1 MARGYRKMKNLQK
14 VEIPQLAR
22 EIPRSM
28 FFACTSLTYAQLPQS
43 IEKIGAYA
51 FADCKAL
58 ENFTS
63 FSYMKIKKIGTSA
76 FENCVCIEQADF
88 PEELEFLGGAAF
100 AGCIGLKRVTFAEK
114 CELKVISDHCF
125 HGCKLLERIELPDLV
140 EKVGVSAFSG
150 CDSLR
155 YISIPESCEQEPG
168 IEELMNRSDVKVE
181 VRALEE
187 NEKIGEE
194 INEEICDEA

>member
-1 MARGYRKMKNLQK
+1 M
-14 VEIPQLAR
+14 
-22 EIPRSM
+22 
-28 FFACTSLTYAQLPQS
+28 
-43 IEKIGAYA
+43 
-51 FADCKAL
+51 
-58 ENFTS
+58 
-63 FSYMKIKKIGTSA
+63 
-76 FENCVCIEQADF
+76 
-88 PEELEFLGGAAF
+88 
-100 AGCIGLKRVTFAEK
+100 KRVTFAEK